1 MMNKHFYTR
10 NLDMKHGKYFLPSPK
25 KKINKKS

>member
-10 NLDMKHGKYFLPSPK
+10 NLDMKHGEYFLPSPK
-25 KKINKKS
+25 KINKNS